1 MRALLAILFLVMT
14 PHSWAASAEDAP
26 LDKVYI
32 NLSERGSL
40 QRGARLFVNYCLS
53 CHSAAYMRYNR
64 LSTDL
69 GISKELVE
77 ENLLFAGD
85 KIGDLMITAM
95 PKDAAKK
102 WFGVVP
108 PDLTVIARARK
119 PDWIYTYLRSFY
131 LDESTPSGWNNTL
144 FPNVAM
150 PHVFYELQ
158 GVQRLKK
165 HAEGGVPTEDHHG
178 QASGS
183 DRFELVKAGALTPV
197 EFDEA
202 VRDLTNFLVYMGEPA
217 KLERYNIGVFVI
229 LFLLALTVLLYFLK
243 KEYWKDVH

>member
-1 MRALLAILFLVMT
+1 MMRALVAVLFVIVA
-14 PHSWAASAEDAP
+14 PQSWAAGVDAP
-26 LDKVYI
+26 LDKVYV
-32 NLSERGSL
+32 NLSDRGSL
-40 QRGARLFVNYCLS
+40 QRGARMFVNYCLS
-53 CHSAAYMRYNR
+53 CHSASYMRYTR

-69 GISKELVE
+69 GISEELVE

-85 KIGDLMITAM
+85 KIGDLMITTM

-108 PDLTVIARARK
+108 PDLTVIARAHK
-119 PDWIYTYLRSFY
+119 PDWLYTYLRSFY

-150 PHVFYELQ
+150 PHVLYELQ
-158 GVQRLKK
+158 GVQAPKK
-165 HAEGGVPTEDHHG
+165 HDEGSAQKDDHG
-178 QASGS
+178 QGGAS
-183 DRFELVKAGALTPV
+183 DRFELVKAGALSP
-197 EFDEA
+197 EQFDDA
-202 VRDLTNFLVYMGEPA
+202 VRDLVNFLVYMGEPA

-229 LFLLALTVLLYFLK
+229 LFLIALTVLLYFLK

>member
-1 MRALLAILFLVMT
+1 MRAVVAILFFVVAPSAWT
-14 PHSWAASAEDAP
+14 AALEDAQ
-26 LDKVYI
+26 LDKVYV
-32 NLSERGSL
+32 NLSDRGSL

-69 GISKELVE
+69 GISEDVVE
-77 ENLLFAGD
+77 ESLLFAGE
-85 KIGDLMITAM
+85 KMGDLMITTM

-102 WFGVVP
+102 WFGIVP
-108 PDLTVIARARK
+108 PDLTVIARAHK

-150 PHVFYELQ
+150 PHVLFELQ
-158 GVQRLKK
+158 GVQLPKK
-165 HAEGGVPTEDHHG
+165 HTEGGSSEEGHEQTSV
-178 QASGS
+178 S
-183 DRFELVKAGALTPV
+183 DQFELVKAGTLTPA
-197 EFDEA
+197 EFDVA
-202 VRDLTNFLVYMGEPA
+202 VRDLVNYMVYMAEPA
-217 KLERYNIGVFVI
+217 KLVRYNIGVFVI
-229 LFLLALTVLLYFLK
+229 LFLIVLTVLFYFLK